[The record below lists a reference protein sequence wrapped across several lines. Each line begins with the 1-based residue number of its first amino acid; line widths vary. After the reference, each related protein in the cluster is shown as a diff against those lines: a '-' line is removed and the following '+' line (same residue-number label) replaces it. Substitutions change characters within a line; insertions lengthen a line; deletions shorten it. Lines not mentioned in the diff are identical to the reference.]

1 MYLVLMEQN
10 VIFAGKSLEI
20 LIMVTKEE
28 AEVLRRFDT
37 WLATKVHTNN
47 HRPFVRG
54 AIKAESDDFK
64 HGFNMAIMLVS
75 VWVNDIANG
84 HYDTNKHDLQ
94 FDTLEILE
102 EKWEK
107 ALNGESE

>member
-1 MYLVLMEQN
+1 MEWN
-10 VIFAGKSLEI
+10 VIFVVKNLEI
-20 LIMVTKEE
+20 LVMVTKEE
-28 AEVLRRFDT
+28 QEVLRRFDL
-37 WLATKVHTNN
+37 WLATKVFTNN

-64 HGFNMAIMLVS
+64 HGFNTAMMLIS

-94 FDTLEILE
+94 FDTLEVLE

-107 ALNGESE
+107 ALNKEV

>member
-1 MYLVLMEQN
+1 MEQN
-10 VIFAGKSLEI
+10 VIFVVKSLVI
-20 LIMVTKEE
+20 LVMVTKEE
-28 AEVLRRFDT
+28 QEVLRRFDL
-37 WLATKVHTNN
+37 WLATKIHTNN

-64 HGFNMAIMLVS
+64 HGFNMAMMLVS

-94 FDTLEILE
+94 FDNLEVLE

-107 ALNGESE
+107 ALNKEV